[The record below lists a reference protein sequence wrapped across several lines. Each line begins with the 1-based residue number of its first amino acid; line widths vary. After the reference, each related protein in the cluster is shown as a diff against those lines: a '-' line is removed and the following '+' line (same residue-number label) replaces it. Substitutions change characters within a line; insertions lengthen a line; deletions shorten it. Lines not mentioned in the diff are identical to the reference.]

1 MCPLQSTPV
10 PVGEVF
16 LMNTSPTI
24 GAIALALAAAQGELK
39 NPAKDKT
46 AKITSAKG
54 QYSYTYADF
63 ATSLDAIR
71 PILAKHKLAIVQAP
85 FMRENFV
92 MLESRIIHESGEWVG
107 NEYPVGMVA
116 DHRTMGSALS
126 YARRYA
132 LFPLLGVQGEDDD
145 DGEADAERPRYEP
158 RQRTV
163 AAADIESLGDTLV
176 RKFNEA
182 ATAEAFEEEVTKAR
196 AAWGR
201 LNSGDRSKV
210 ANSIEARRA
219 FWAQSP
225 AAEAA
230 E

>member
-1 MCPLQSTPV
+1 MFS
-10 PVGEVF
+10 
-16 LMNTSPTI
+16 SPTI
-24 GAIALALAAAQGELK
+24 GAIAAALASAQGEIK

-46 AKITSAKG
+46 AKISSQKG

-71 PILAKHKLAIVQAP
+71 PVLAKHKLAIVQAP
-85 FMRENFV
+85 FMRESFV
-92 MLESRIIHESGEWVG
+92 MLHTRIVHESGEWLG

-145 DGEADAERPRYEP
+145 DGQADQERPRYEP
-158 RQRTV
+158 RKTAAPMPTTDLETV
-163 AAADIESLGDTLV
+163 GDTLI

-182 ATAEAFEEEVTKAR
+182 ETAEAFEEEVTKAR
-196 AAWGR
+196 AAWSR
-201 LNSGDRSKV
+201 LNTSDKAKV
-210 ANSIEARRA
+210 QNSIAARRA
-219 FWAQSP
+219 FWAQTP
-225 AAEAA
+225 AQEAA

>member
-1 MCPLQSTPV
+1 
-10 PVGEVF
+10 
-16 LMNTSPTI
+16 MNTSPTI
-24 GAIALALAAAQGELK
+24 GAIAAALSAAQGDIK

-107 NEYPVGMVA
+107 NEYPVGMVT

-145 DGEADAERPRYEP
+145 DGEADSERPRYEP
-158 RQRTV
+158 RARN
-163 AAADIESLGDTLV
+163 AASSQQMPASDIETLADTYV

-182 ATAEAFEEEVTKAR
+182 ENAEAFEAEVSKAR
-196 AAWGR
+196 AAWSR
-201 LNSGDRSKV
+201 LNQNGRMKV
-210 ANSIEARRA
+210 LNSIEARRA

-225 AAEAA
+225 T
-230 E
+230 

>member
-1 MCPLQSTPV
+1 MI
-10 PVGEVF
+10 
-16 LMNTSPTI
+16 TSPTI
-24 GAIALALAAAQGELK
+24 GAIAAALAAAQGEIR

-46 AKITSAKG
+46 AKIASAKG

-92 MLESRIIHESGEWVG
+92 MLESRIIHESGEWLG

-116 DHRTMGSALS
+116 DHRTMGSSLS

-145 DGEADAERPRYEP
+145 DGQADQERPRYEP
-158 RQRTV
+158 RQSPAT
-163 AAADIESLGDTLV
+163 AGTTSMAPDIETLADTYV

-182 ATAEAFEEEVTKAR
+182 KDAEAFEGEVSKAR
-196 AAWGR
+196 AAWSRINADG
-201 LNSGDRSKV
+201 RSKV
-210 ANSIEARRA
+210 LNSIEARRA
-219 FWAQSP
+219 FWRSQSQ
-225 AAEAA
+225 EAA

>member
-1 MCPLQSTPV
+1 
-10 PVGEVF
+10 
-16 LMNTSPTI
+16 MNTSPTI
-24 GAIALALAAAQGELK
+24 GAIAAALAAAQGEIK

-46 AKITSAKG
+46 AKIASAKG

-92 MLESRIIHESGEWVG
+92 MLESRIIHESGEWIS

-145 DGEADAERPRYEP
+145 DGQADQERPRYEP
-158 RQRTV
+158 RQPMPAV
-163 AAADIESLGDTLV
+163 DSIADTYI

-182 ATAEAFEEEVTKAR
+182 ATSEAFEEEVTKAR
-196 AAWGR
+196 AAWSRIDAEGR
-201 LNSGDRSKV
+201 KKV
-210 ANSIEARRA
+210 VNSIEARRA
-219 FWAQSP
+219 FWHQAP
-225 AAEAA
+225 ASEAA

>member
-1 MCPLQSTPV
+1 
-10 PVGEVF
+10 
-16 LMNTSPTI
+16 MNTSPTI
-24 GAIALALAAAQGELK
+24 GAIAAALSAAQGDIK

-46 AKITSAKG
+46 AKIVSKQGG
-54 QYSYTYADF
+54 QYTYTYADF

-158 RQRTV
+158 RQRVQTPPREP
-163 AAADIESLGDTLV
+163 AAVESIADTYV

-182 ATAEAFEEEVTKAR
+182 QSAEAFEEEVSKAR

-201 LNSGDRSKV
+201 LDKDGKAKV
-210 ANSIEARRA
+210 LNSIEARRA
-219 FWAQSP
+219 YWVANAFPEAVT
-225 AAEAA
+225 EAA